1 MDTLLLGIR
10 LEKIGDGMKMA
21 FCLGSRIIANRPL
34 TDYLKKAVL
43 YFNVIELQADPRYF
57 SPNYT
62 LTVNEKKIIRIYQ
75 ERYGF
80 QLTMHAPFEHIR
92 LGAIDFDERQL
103 AINIFLNTI
112 RTAADLNIN
121 LITFHPCAIE
131 PDKPGIY
138 HENCLLEEGSLSI
151 LLTEAKKLG
160 ITLLMENMPST
171 PGFHPKTCDGSR
183 FQELLWLFTG
193 PEFGLTIDI
202 GHALQAK
209 VPLESLLKMDRIRQF
224 HFHENEHRLD
234 RHSPFKSNLDWWEK
248 TVKTIAKKFPHSA
261 AILEMSSLEDQ
272 IESLHQINH
281 LLGRPTAK
289 LNQKPIPP
297 MFFD

>member
-1 MDTLLLGIR
+1 
-10 LEKIGDGMKMA
+10 MA

-34 TDYLKKAVL
+34 TDYLKEAVL

-80 QLTMHAPFEHIR
+80 QLTLHAPFEHIR
-92 LGAIDFDERQL
+92 LGAVDFDERQL
-103 AINIFLNTI
+103 AINIILNTI
-112 RTAADLNIN
+112 RTAADLNIS
-121 LITFHPCAIE
+121 LITFHPCSVE
-131 PDKPGIY
+131 PGKPDIY

-151 LLTEAKKLG
+151 LLTEAKKSG
-160 ITLLMENMPST
+160 VTLLMENMPST
-171 PGFHPKTCDGSR
+171 PEFHPKTCDGSR

-202 GHALQAK
+202 GHALQAN
-209 VPLESLLKMDRIRQF
+209 VSIESLLKMERIRHF
-224 HFHENEHRLD
+224 HFHENELQLD
-234 RHSPFKSNLDWWEK
+234 KHSPIKSNLGQWEK
-248 TVKTIAKKFPHSA
+248 MVKNIAKKFPHTA
-261 AILEMSSLEDQ
+261 AIMEMNTLEEQ
-272 IESLHQINH
+272 IESLHQINRF
-281 LLGRPTAK
+281 LGRPPVK

-297 MFFD
+297 VLLD